1 MLSDTVKVN
10 QEQPFTAFSSRDREW
25 LGKQGGGRAGANR
38 RQELGSI
45 HCSLAPLRLC
55 FEK

>member
-1 MLSDTVKVN
+1 MLSDDAKVN

-25 LGKQGGGRAGANR
+25 LGKQGGGSAGANR
-38 RQELGSI
+38 RQKLGSMYR
-45 HCSLAPLRLC
+45 SLAPLSLC